1 MQIKVFKPEL
11 HHFCLKRQCGLGVEV
26 ALLRTSYAALSSYD
40 LGKCAKREVLVNNFM
55 KVDMDLPTSDSF
67 TPK

>member
-11 HHFCLKRQCGLGVEV
+11 DHFCLKRQCGLGVEL
-26 ALLRTSYAALSSYD
+26 ALLRTFYAALSSYD

-55 KVDMDLPTSDSF
+55 KVDMEMPMSGSF